1 LLDGRGHSIRQIIDY
16 AAGDVYVRTAH
27 SDREAGLC
35 GIGGIGNFDLNIR
48 YTNAWASP
56 SFESGV
62 NPNIESM
69 MRILIEIRFYV
80 LGDVNKPVFAD
91 NKRSVVL
98 SD

>member
-27 SDREAGLC
+27 SDREAALC
-35 GIGGIGNFDLNIR
+35 GIGGVGNIDLNIR
-48 YTNAWASP
+48 YANAWASP
-56 SFESGV
+56 PFEPDV

-69 MRILIEIRFYV
+69 MRILIEICFDV
-80 LGDVNKPVFAD
+80 LGDVNKPVFVD